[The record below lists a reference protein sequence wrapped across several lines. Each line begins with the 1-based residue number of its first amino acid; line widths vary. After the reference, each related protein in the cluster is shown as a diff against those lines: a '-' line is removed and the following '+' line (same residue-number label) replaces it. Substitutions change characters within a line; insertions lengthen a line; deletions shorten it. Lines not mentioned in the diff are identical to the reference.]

1 MCLRPALDSAQRDE
15 LRTTFGLREASERD
29 GQHSQPVAAWL
40 DAARCAELLDDL
52 AERMAAPTR
61 RVAASLLTKRLG
73 FLTTGVAFQA
83 LSAYDRR
90 LDLTPGNVWI
100 EDGHVQGRWRSA
112 LPLSDTRPLPAVED
126 HTTARALL
134 ARTLF
139 GELLRPLWETLARV
153 GRVSPRI
160 LWENAAVRLY
170 SLYDRRL
177 AELEDPA
184 IRARCAEDFAWL
196 LAATPAE
203 LGLETNPLA
212 QFRRPATANTLG
224 RPVRFRRT
232 CCFYYQAT
240 APAEYCSN
248 CPLIRPREA
257 ACPAP

>member
-1 MCLRPALDSAQRDE
+1 MCLRPSLDSAQRDE
-15 LRTTFGLREASERD
+15 LRATFGLREASERD

-52 AERMAAPTR
+52 AERMEAPTR

-73 FLTTGVAFQA
+73 FLTTGVAFYA
-83 LSAYDRR
+83 LSAHDQH
-90 LDLTPGNVWI
+90 LDLRPGNVWI
-100 EDGHVQGRWRSA
+100 EDGHAQGRWQSR
-112 LPLSDTRPLPAVED
+112 LPLSDTRPLPRLDD
-126 HTTARALL
+126 HASTRAAL
-134 ARTLF
+134 AQVLF
-139 GELLRPLWETLARV
+139 GELLRPLWETLAQV

-177 AELEDPA
+177 AELADPA
-184 IRARCAEDFAWL
+184 VRARCAEDFAWL

-212 QFRRPATANTLG
+212 QFRRPVTVNAAG
-224 RPVRFRRT
+224 RSVRFRRT

-257 ACPAP
+257 ACPTL

>member
-1 MCLRPALDSAQRDE
+1 MCLRLALDGAQRDE
-15 LRTTFGLREASERD
+15 LRTTFGLREAGERD
-29 GQHSQPVAAWL
+29 RLHSQPVAAWL

-52 AERMAAPTR
+52 ATRMQAPTR

-73 FLTTGVAFQA
+73 FLATGVAFHA
-83 LSAYDRR
+83 LSAHGQR
-90 LDLTPGNVWI
+90 LDLSPGNVWI
-100 EDGHVQGRWRSA
+100 EDGHVQGRWRST
-112 LPLSDTRPLPAVED
+112 LPLNDSRPLPPLED
-126 HTTARALL
+126 HADARALL

-139 GELLRPLWETLARV
+139 GDLLRPLWESLARV

-177 AELEDPA
+177 AALDDPA

-212 QFRRPATANTLG
+212 QFRRPATVNTAG
-224 RPVRFRRT
+224 RDVRFRRT

-240 APAEYCSN
+240 VPAEYCSN
-248 CPLIRPREA
+248 CPLIRPREV

>member
-1 MCLRPALDSAQRDE
+1 MCLRPTLDSAARDE
-15 LRTTFGLREASERD
+15 LRATFGLREASERD
-29 GQHSQPVAAWL
+29 GLHSQPVAAWL

-52 AERMAAPTR
+52 AVRMEAPTR

-73 FLTTGVAFQA
+73 FLTTGVAFHA
-83 LSAYDRR
+83 LSAFDRR

-100 EDGHVQGRWRSA
+100 EDGHAQGRWRA
-112 LPLSDTRPLPAVED
+112 MLPLIDTRPLPALDD
-126 HTTARALL
+126 HATARALL

-139 GELLRPLWETLARV
+139 GDLLRPLWETLARV

-170 SLYDRRL
+170 ALYDRRL
-177 AELEDPA
+177 TELADPA

-196 LAATPAE
+196 LAASPSE

-212 QFRRPATANTLG
+212 QFRRPATANSAG
-224 RPVRFRRT
+224 RAVRFRRT

-240 APAEYCSN
+240 TPAEYCSN

-257 ACPAP
+257 